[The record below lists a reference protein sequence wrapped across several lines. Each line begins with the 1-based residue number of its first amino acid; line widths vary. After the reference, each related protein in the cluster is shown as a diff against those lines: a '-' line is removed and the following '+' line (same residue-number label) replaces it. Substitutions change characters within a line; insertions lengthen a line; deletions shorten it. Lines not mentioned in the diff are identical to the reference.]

1 MISVNIVLTR
11 VRGLTVGSSVE
22 VEGLLVESTH
32 SGQTVEL
39 VANTLQLLGQCNPQ
53 VCVMI
58 RVLT

>member
-1 MISVNIVLTR
+1 MCVNIVLPR
-11 VRGLTVGSSVE
+11 VRGLSVGSSVE
-22 VEGLLVESTH
+22 VEGLIVESSH

-39 VANTLQLLGQCNPQ
+39 LANTLQLLGPCNPQ